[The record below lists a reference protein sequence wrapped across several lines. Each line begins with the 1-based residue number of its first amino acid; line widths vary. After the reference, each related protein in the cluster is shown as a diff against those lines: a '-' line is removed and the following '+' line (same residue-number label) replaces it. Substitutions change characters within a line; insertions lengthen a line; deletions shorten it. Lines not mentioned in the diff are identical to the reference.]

1 VGVAHPL
8 LRVSRLSTTPFSQ
21 PRDRLEAGELRSGE
35 VSLQHSETD
44 AIEVSLDQD
53 RQAQGGVARHARL
66 WIAWHRV
73 RASPD
78 TL

>member
-1 VGVAHPL
+1 VGVALPL

-21 PRDRLEAGELRSGE
+21 PRDWLEPSEQRSGG
-35 VSLQHSETD
+35 VSLEHSETD
-44 AIEVSLDQD
+44 AIEVGLDQD
-53 RQAQGGVARHARL
+53 WQAQGGVARHARL
-66 WIAWHRV
+66 WIASHRV